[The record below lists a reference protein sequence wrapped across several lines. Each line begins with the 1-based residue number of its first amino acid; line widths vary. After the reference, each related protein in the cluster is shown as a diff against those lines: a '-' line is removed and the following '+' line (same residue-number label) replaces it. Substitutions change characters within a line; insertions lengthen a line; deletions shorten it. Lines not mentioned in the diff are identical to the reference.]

1 MKIKDIKLYTLEQS
15 FHGRTITTV
24 KATGQSSMHPN
35 FAPYPDG
42 FSYHNRI
49 DDIYNAIDN
58 ETVAVMIELVQGEG
72 EFNHLIKKIQELA
85 KFLKEK

>member
-1 MKIKDIKLYTLEQS
+1 
-15 FHGRTITTV
+15 
-24 KATGQSSMHPN
+24 MHTPN

-72 EFNHLIKKIQELA
+72 GVQPFDKKRF
-85 KFLKEK
+85 KN